1 MDITVHRGTRQIGG
15 TCIEVRSGGD
25 RVLLDLGL
33 PLPKPDEPP
42 VRDMA
47 VDDLLASG
55 VLPRITGVYQ
65 DDAPEVRAVLMTHAH
80 SDHFGLAPY
89 VHPSIP
95 IYATQGTWAAQRV
108 LRIFTRTAPAAPD
121 QRLLDTTAPLILG
134 GLSVQA
140 VTVDHSGCDAVAL
153 VVEGDGRRVLYTGD
167 LRAHGRKGRLFQALI
182 DGFSGTVD
190 LLLVEGTMLGR
201 PSENVLTESELEMRF
216 VGAFRGEHHLC
227 VIFCS
232 SLNLDRLVTI
242 YRACKRT
249 AKTMVIDPYTALV
262 LREHLCVSQHFPQW
276 HWEEVRVVPW
286 GYQQECL
293 KEGGEGAFLDEMRP
307 AFIGWREIRRRQRD
321 LVLLMRTNSLVSR
334 LEEQFGDEVKDM
346 SFIWSMWKGYW
357 EQDMHVRPLCERHG
371 IEPQFLHTSGHA
383 TWDDLK
389 RLVDGNRPRAIVPVH
404 TEHAHVYASAFPNV
418 RLLEDGEPM
427 SV

>member
-201 PSENVLTESELEMRF
+201 PSENVLTESELEIRF
-216 VGAFRGEHHLC
+216 VEAFRGEHLLC

-242 YRACKRT
+242 YRACKRMGM
-249 AKTMVIDPYTALV
+249 TMVIDPYTALV

-357 EQDMHVRPLCERHG
+357 EQDMHVRPPVRTPRHR
-371 IEPQFLHTSGHA
+371 TS
-383 TWDDLK
+383 
-389 RLVDGNRPRAIVPVH
+389 VP
-404 TEHAHVYASAFPNV
+404 AHQRSCNM
-418 RLLEDGEPM
+418 G
-427 SV
+427 